1 MHRKVLGTL
10 IYGSGF
16 LGGLAMAG
24 GLTPLRFAVLVVAP
38 LVIVLSFSLMVVA
51 SKTTDPRW
59 NTEERA
65 VARGLYRFFRENWS
79 GEGEV
84 ELSVPEAFVT
94 YRLLADQM
102 ERMGDER

>member
-1 MHRKVLGTL
+1 MHRTMLGAL

-16 LGGLAMAG
+16 LGGLAVAG
-24 GLTPLRFAVLVVAP
+24 GVTPLRIAVMVVAP
-38 LVIVLSFSLMVVA
+38 LVIVLSFSLMVVT
-51 SKTTDPRW
+51 SKITNTRW
-59 NTEERA
+59 NAEERD

-94 YRLLADQM
+94 YRLLADEM
-102 ERMGDER
+102 ERMDAQ